1 MPAFSQ
7 SAQDL
12 LASVLSQQAFVA
24 VLSLQALVQSVH
36 SVVSSAAF
44 LFEHLQELTPAT
56 RSAAHTSSS
65 KLLRDVDFNI
75 VQGIIKHL
83 TYAANIAFFKT
94 CCNKEGK
101 IFIKNFT
108 FCGSVAGQDCARDTK
123 KPLTKTS

>member
-1 MPAFSQ
+1 MA
-7 SAQDL
+7 
-12 LASVLSQQAFVA
+12 VLSQ
-24 VLSLQALVQSVH
+24 QALVQSVH

-83 TYAANIAFFKT
+83 TYAANIVFFST
-94 CCNKEGK
+94 CCYKEGK

-108 FCGSVAGQDCARDTK
+108 FCGSVAGQDWAREAK